1 MVCCSAKIYFMVLLN
16 VLVLKAKSSDKTG
29 LNKKTGTHMN
39 KLLDSILLPTIM
51 LYGTVNFNLINHNA

>member
-1 MVCCSAKIYFMVLLN
+1 MVLLN